1 MKVFR
6 PEEVMPGITFL
17 DNTYYF
23 ENKEPIG
30 LPGFMEDKIPD
41 TLLALENEKVEKS
54 INGIG
59 PVWYAPNT
67 AEIAYIR
74 NKALPARGGTVSDV
88 NY

>member
-1 MKVFR
+1 
-6 PEEVMPGITFL
+6 MP
-17 DNTYYF
+17 N
-23 ENKEPIG
+23 
-30 LPGFMEDKIPD
+30 

-74 NKALPARGGTVSDV
+74 NKHVFPARGGTANDV